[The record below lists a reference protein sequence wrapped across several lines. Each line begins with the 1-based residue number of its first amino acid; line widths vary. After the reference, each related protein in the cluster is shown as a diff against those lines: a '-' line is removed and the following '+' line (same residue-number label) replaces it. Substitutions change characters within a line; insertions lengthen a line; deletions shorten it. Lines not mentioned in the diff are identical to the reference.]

1 MALKAMLFDMDGT
14 LTRPR
19 LDFAAIKREIG
30 IPTTS
35 FILEVMETM
44 TPTERERAMAIVER
58 HEQEAAERSEL
69 NDGVVP
75 LLAELGRRGILTGI
89 ITRNS
94 RRSCE
99 TVMTR
104 HELAF
109 SVLVCRECARAKPS
123 PDGILLAL
131 QRLRI
136 DAASA
141 VYVGDHLIDLQAGHA
156 AGARTILVTNGH
168 DKGFHVEADFVVAG
182 PGEIVGLL
190 DTLQGTAR

>member
-14 LTRPR
+14 LTRPL

-35 FILEVMETM
+35 FILEATETM
-44 TPTERERAMAIVER
+44 TPAERERAMAIVER

-69 NDGVVP
+69 NDGVLP
-75 LLAELGRRGILTGI
+75 LLAELDRRGILTGI

-99 TVMTR
+99 VVMAR
-104 HELAF
+104 HGLSF
-109 SVLVCRECARAKPS
+109 SVLVCRESAPAKPS
-123 PDGILLAL
+123 PEGILLAL
-131 QRLRI
+131 QQLGV

-156 AGARTILVTNGH
+156 AGTRTILVTNGH

-182 PGEIVGLL
+182 PGDIVGLL
-190 DTLQGTAR
+190 DDLQA

>member
-1 MALKAMLFDMDGT
+1 MLFDMDGT
-14 LTRPR
+14 LTRPL
-19 LDFAAIKREIG
+19 LDFPAIKREIG
-30 IPTTS
+30 IPSTA

-44 TPTERERAMAIVER
+44 TPAERERAMAIVER

-69 NDGVVP
+69 NDGVTP
-75 LLAELGRRGILTGI
+75 LMGELARRGILTGI

-99 TVMTR
+99 TVLGR
-104 HELAF
+104 HGLAF
-109 SVLVCRECARAKPS
+109 STLVCRDSAPAKPS

-131 QRLRI
+131 ERLGVE
-136 DAASA
+136 AALA

-168 DKGFHVEADFVVAG
+168 ENGFDVEADLVVTA

-190 DTLQGTAR
+190 DDL